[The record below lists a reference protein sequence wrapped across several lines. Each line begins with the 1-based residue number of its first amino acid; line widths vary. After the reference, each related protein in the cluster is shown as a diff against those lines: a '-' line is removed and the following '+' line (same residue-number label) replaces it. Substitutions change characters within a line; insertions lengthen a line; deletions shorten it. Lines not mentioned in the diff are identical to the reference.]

1 MNLREL
7 IGEALLAMGAEV
19 PFIEIEIPKDEA
31 HGDLSCPIAMAL
43 ARALKA
49 SPRKIASDIVERIGT
64 RASPMIEKVD
74 IAGPGFINFFLSHS
88 FLRDELE
95 RFLLAPSSW
104 LRRDFGG
111 GQRIQ
116 IEFVSAN
123 PTGPLH
129 LGHGR
134 GAAVGS
140 ALSNL
145 LTAAGFLVHREFYV
159 NDAGRQVRL
168 LGESVFARYLEVCGR
183 SAEFPEDGYRGD
195 YVREIARYLF
205 ERDGEVY
212 AESGFDDVS
221 DQFIDLSYG
230 LMLREIKRDLE
241 DFGVF
246 FDSFQSERELFA
258 RGDVTVMIKALRRD
272 GYVYE
277 SEGAVWFESTRFG
290 DDKDRVIV
298 KSDGSFTYFASD
310 IAYHYL
316 KARSGFDELVNVWG
330 ADHHGYIPRVR
341 AALQAFGYDPSR
353 LKVLLVQMVT
363 LLRGGKPVQMSKRAG
378 DFITLREVMD
388 EVGTDTA
395 RFTFL
400 TRRQDSH
407 LEFDLEVLK
416 QQSSE
421 NPVFYVQYAFARIN
435 SVFRKAEAEG
445 YSSVSNGPLPL
456 ECLVEEDEVRLM
468 KKILYYPMVFEGAVH
483 AREPHRITYYLQ
495 ELAGVFHPYYNRH
508 RILGE
513 DRELSR
519 ARLALCRATLSV
531 ISEGLTLLGISQPEK
546 M

>member
-1 MNLREL
+1 
-7 IGEALLAMGAEV
+7 
-19 PFIEIEIPKDEA
+19 
-31 HGDLSCPIAMAL
+31 
-43 ARALKA
+43 
-49 SPRKIASDIVERIGT
+49 KIASDIVERIGT

-168 LGESVFARYLEVCGR
+168 LGESVFSRYLELCGR
-183 SAEFPEDGYRGD
+183 DTEFPEDGYRGD
-195 YVREIARYLF
+195 YVGEIARRLYSA
-205 ERDGEVY
+205 DGQ
-212 AESGFDDVS
+212 AHAGSRFDDVS
-221 DQFIDLSYG
+221 DRFIDFSFS
-230 LMLREIKRDLE
+230 LMLEQIKRDLL
-241 DFGVF
+241 DFGVS
-246 FDSFQSERELFA
+246 FDSFQSERELFSQ
-258 RGDVTVMIKALRRD
+258 GDVGAMIEALRRQ
-272 GYVYE
+272 GYVYD
-277 SEGAVWFESTRFG
+277 SEGAVWFQSTRFG

-298 KSDGSFTYFASD
+298 KSDGSYTYFASD

-316 KARSGFDELVNVWG
+316 KARSGFDELVNIWG

-341 AALQAFGYDPSR
+341 SALQAFGYDPSR

-363 LLRGGKPVQMSKRAG
+363 LLRGGRPVQMSKRAG
-378 DFITLREVMD
+378 EFITLREVMD
-388 EVGTDTA
+388 EVGTDAA

-435 SVFRKAEAEG
+435 SVFRRAAEDG
-445 YSSVSNGPLPL
+445 YELGSGAPVALVRL
-456 ECLVEEDEVRLM
+456 EEVDEVRLM
-468 KKILYYPMVFEGAVH
+468 KKIIHYPMVFEGAVH

-495 ELAGVFHPYYNRH
+495 ELAGIFHPYYNRH
-508 RILGE
+508 RILGD
-513 DRELSR
+513 DRGLSA
-519 ARLALCRATLSV
+519 ARLALCRATLLV
-531 ISEGLTLLGISQPEK
+531 ISEGLTLLGISLPEK